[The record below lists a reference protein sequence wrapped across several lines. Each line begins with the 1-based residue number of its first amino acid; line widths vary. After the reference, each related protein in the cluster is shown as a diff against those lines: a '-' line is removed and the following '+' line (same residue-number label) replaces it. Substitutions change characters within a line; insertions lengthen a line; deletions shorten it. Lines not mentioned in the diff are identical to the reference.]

1 MFVSPTV
8 NIILLFLFLFF
19 FSLIYFVSF
28 FFDIMFYHTLNDQ
41 PAPHVERGCHDSIAT
56 VSRGSVPGRS
66 ENATAKRA
74 STTIGPTPL
83 LLSLQLRRIRKHCA
97 PPPAFHSRL
106 DQRQT
111 VCVVRVCVYFYMNL
125 FLRVPVHSRT
135 LRMWRTSNGNCASIL
150 SLERQRKSSGH
161 TARGQTVVEK
171 KSSFESKTRE
181 RTDSLSIGHGVLS
194 RLAIAAR
201 YRFSVTITIVRHILS
216 QRRRRRR

>member
-1 MFVSPTV
+1 
-8 NIILLFLFLFF
+8 
-19 FSLIYFVSF
+19 
-28 FFDIMFYHTLNDQ
+28 MFYHTLNDQ

-83 LLSLQLRRIRKHCA
+83 LLSLQLRRIRKHRA